1 MRTSATSAKRET
13 FNDKACWLFWL
24 RARRVFLACA
34 FFIFFFFFFFPP
46 PIFITSICLFPPSC
60 LVSFKIM
67 HPAMVNQVT
76 ATFWQEQQLLSLRQ
90 VQSRLLWWNRHSGWC
105 LCFLEANGMWA
116 TCCSTT
122 RWFEWLLGHD
132 TFTHLQSIRIY
143 QYLSHVRIW
152 KQNHQGNRFPLGHL
166 VNLVSVT
173 ARVRPLRWPRTC
185 SKAPGW
191 WFTQNAS
198 EHTIASTFLATE
210 FGLCKQDRGAQ
221 ENNSA
226 SRAYLYSLILVKF
239 LSFRCAMVCP
249 SSSMNDSG
257 DAARFA
263 RWKAV

>member
-1 MRTSATSAKRET
+1 MLFYYPMIWMAFRTWYFYT
-13 FNDKACWLFWL
+13 
-24 RARRVFLACA
+24 
-34 FFIFFFFFFFPP
+34 
-46 PIFITSICLFPPSC
+46 PS
-60 LVSFKIM
+60 
-67 HPAMVNQVT
+67 
-76 ATFWQEQQLLSLRQ
+76 
-90 VQSRLLWWNRHSGWC
+90 
-105 LCFLEANGMWA
+105 
-116 TCCSTT
+116 
-122 RWFEWLLGHD
+122 
-132 TFTHLQSIRIY
+132 IY
-143 QYLSHVRIW
+143 QNLSISESRSDL
-152 KQNHQGNRFPLGHL
+152 KANHQGNRFPLGHL

-173 ARVRPLRWPRTC
+173 ARLRPLRWPRTC